1 MKING
6 SIVDQN
12 TDDDFDEYY
21 DSTCCCCNCGPSFI
35 TVFVVGIYAL
45 IEWVLKT
52 IFAGIA
58 IMPETKPSGD
68 PIGIRLI
75 NAYKARKNRQ
85 APGDR
90 S

>member
-6 SIVDQN
+6 SIINQN
-12 TDDDFDEYY
+12 TDDDFDEYF
-21 DSTCCCCNCGPSFI
+21 DSTCGCGCGPSLI
-35 TVFVVGIYAL
+35 TIFVVGIYAL

-58 IMPETKPSGD
+58 IMPATKPSGD

-85 APGDR
+85 PSGDR

>member
-1 MKING
+1 MCK
-6 SIVDQN
+6 SAW
-12 TDDDFDEYY
+12 DD
-21 DSTCCCCNCGPSFI
+21 SCCCCDCGPSII
-35 TVFVVGIYAL
+35 TIFVVGVYAFL
-45 IEWVLKT
+45 EWILKS

-85 APGDR
+85 KQGGQ